1 MNRDLHIRGF
11 HSAWMIDPGAKVD
24 PDYFVYKSGTENDIW
39 VKTADG
45 KNFTGDAWPGAA
57 AFPDFTYPKANKWW
71 RSLYKDFLAQGVD
84 GVWNDVNE
92 PQIND
97 TPNKTMP
104 ENNFHRGGG
113 KIPAGTH
120 LQYHNVYGF
129 LMVKASREGIMDVRP
144 EKRPFIL
151 TRSNFLGG
159 QRYAATWTGDN
170 GSSWEHLK
178 MSVPMSL
185 TLGLSGQP
193 FSGADIGGF
202 LFNANADLF
211 GNWIGFGAFYPFA
224 RGHACAGTNNKE
236 PWAFGKEIE
245 DASRLSLIHI
255 SEPTRPY

>member
-1 MNRDLHIRGF
+1 
-11 HSAWMIDPGAKVD
+11 MIDPGAKVD
-24 PDYFVYKSGTENDIW
+24 PNYFVYKSGTENDVW

-45 KNFTGDAWPGAA
+45 KNFHGDAWPGAA
-57 AFPDFTYPKANKWW
+57 AFPDFTSPKVNKWW
-71 RSLYKDFLAQGVD
+71 RNLYKDFLAQGVD

-104 ENNFHRGGG
+104 EDNLHRGGG
-113 KIPAGTH
+113 KLPAGTH

-129 LMVKASREGIMDVRP
+129 LMVKASREGILDARP

-170 GSSWEHLK
+170 GSCWDHLK

-193 FSGADIGGF
+193 FKWCRYRRF
-202 LFNANADLF
+202 L
-211 GNWIGFGAFYPFA
+211 IQ
-224 RGHACAGTNNKE
+224 C
-236 PWAFGKEIE
+236 
-245 DASRLSLIHI
+245 
-255 SEPTRPY
+255 